1 MQGYGYGVVRCG
13 AARFEG
19 DGAVAF
25 DGAAIRVLDAAG
37 AAAGTVAGGL
47 PGTVTLDLATALFS
61 MYYTTVRLCD
71 TAVVDLQLYPDIN
84 TCSVTYSCMHVN
96 ITIDF

>member
-1 MQGYGYGVVRCG
+1 MQGYGYGAVRCG

-61 MYYTTVRLCD
+61 MYYKYC
-71 TAVVDLQLYPDIN
+71 TAV
-84 TCSVTYSCMHVN
+84 
-96 ITIDF
+96 

>member
-1 MQGYGYGVVRCG
+1 MVRCG
-13 AARFEG
+13 AARVEG

-61 MYYTTVRLCD
+61 MYYNYC
-71 TAVVDLQLYPDIN
+71 TAV
-84 TCSVTYSCMHVN
+84 
-96 ITIDF
+96 

>member
-19 DGAVAF
+19 DGALAF

-61 MYYTTVRLCD
+61 MYYNYC
-71 TAVVDLQLYPDIN
+71 TAV
-84 TCSVTYSCMHVN
+84 
-96 ITIDF
+96 